1 MFQISGGLRYALRIL
16 VGLIWIFSAFCF
28 LLFTRIR
35 LLLTW
40 LAVLPDWLAR
50 IAISFVVSP
59 GFIILSCIL
68 VGLSSLLLWRRFS
81 NKWAT
86 IFAIL
91 IPFLLFIGTVLYGDI
106 DTQGTQR
113 YVTDAAQRGDVMST
127 REQMLIRN
135 GLGGSLNELKA
146 LIHVG
151 TNVNVR
157 DPEGRSALYW
167 AGCSGGE
174 PEKIKLLL
182 QAGAKPDGMALVN
195 AASWGRLDAIKLMF
209 EATPDDG
216 KALVTEVG
224 NQALEA
230 NKTNTNA
237 SAEDR
242 AQIAR
247 MLIARGAKSNDQK

>member
-1 MFQISGGLRYALRIL
+1 MFQISRGLRYALRIL

-28 LLFTRIR
+28 LLLTRIR

-50 IAISFVVSP
+50 IAISFVASP

-68 VGLSSLLLWRRFS
+68 VGLSSLLLWHRFS

-113 YVTDAAQRGDVMST
+113 YVTDVAQRGDVRST
-127 REQMLIRN
+127 REQMLIRS

-167 AGCSGGE
+167 AGGE

-182 QAGAKPDGMALVN
+182 QAGAKPDGRALVN
-195 AASWGRLDAIKLMF
+195 AAFWGNLDAIKLMF

-224 NQALEA
+224 NQALMA
-230 NKTNTNA
+230 NKTYTNA

>member
-1 MFQISGGLRYALRIL
+1 MFQISRGLRSALRIL
-16 VGLIWIFSAFCF
+16 VGLIWMFSAFCF
-28 LLFTRIR
+28 LLLTRIPV
-35 LLLTW
+35 LLPW

-68 VGLSSLLLWRRFS
+68 VALSSLLLWHRFS

-91 IPFLLFIGTVLYGDI
+91 IPFLLFIGTVLFGDI

-113 YVTDAAQRGDVMST
+113 YVTDAAQRGDVRST
-127 REQMLIRN
+127 REQILIR
-135 GLGGSLNELKA
+135 GGSLNQLKA
-146 LIHVG
+146 LIYVG

-157 DPEGRSALYW
+157 DPQGRSALYW
-167 AGCSGGE
+167 AGRTGGE
-174 PEKIKLLL
+174 PERIKLLL
-182 QAGAKPDGMALVN
+182 QAGAKPDGRALVN
-195 AASWGRLDAIKLMF
+195 AAFWGSLDGIKLMF

-230 NKTNTNA
+230 NKTHTSA
-237 SAEDR
+237 SASDR
-242 AQIAR
+242 AQIAQ

>member
-1 MFQISGGLRYALRIL
+1 MFQISRGLRYALRIL

-28 LLFTRIR
+28 F
-35 LLLTW
+35 LLTRTRW
-40 LAVLPDWLAR
+40 LIWFAVLPDWLAR
-50 IAISFVVSP
+50 ISISFLASP
-59 GFIILSCIL
+59 GFIILSCVL
-68 VGLSSLLLWRRFS
+68 VGLSSLLLWHRLS
-81 NKWAT
+81 NKFAT

-91 IPFLLFIGTVLYGDI
+91 IPFLLFVGSVLYGDI

-113 YVTDAAQRGDVMST
+113 YVTDAAQRGDVRST
-127 REQMLIRN
+127 REQMLIR
-135 GLGGSLNELKA
+135 GGSLNELKA
-146 LIHVG
+146 LIQVG

-157 DPEGRSALYW
+157 DPEGRSVLYW
-167 AGCSGGE
+167 AGWAGVE

-182 QAGAKPDGMALVN
+182 QAGAKPDGRALEN
-195 AASWGRLDAIKLMF
+195 AAFWGNLDAIKLMF

-216 KALVTEVG
+216 KALVAEVG

-230 NKTNTNA
+230 NKTHTSA

>member
-1 MFQISGGLRYALRIL
+1 MFQISRELRYALRIL
-16 VGLIWIFSAFCF
+16 IGLIWIFSAFCF
-28 LLFTRIR
+28 LLLTRIR
-35 LLLTW
+35 LLFTC

-50 IAISFVVSP
+50 IAISFVASP

-68 VGLSSLLLWRRFS
+68 VGLSNLLLWRRFS

-91 IPFLLFIGTVLYGDI
+91 IPFLLFVGTDLYGEI

-113 YVTDAAQRGDVMST
+113 YVTDAAQRGDVRST
-127 REQMLIRN
+127 REQMLIR
-135 GLGGSLNELKA
+135 GGSLNEYELKA
-146 LIHVG
+146 LIHLG

-167 AGCSGGE
+167 AGWALGK

-182 QAGAKPDGMALVN
+182 QAGAKPDGRALVN
-195 AASWGRLDAIKLMF
+195 AASWGNLDAIKLMF

-230 NKTNTNA
+230 NKTHTNA

-242 AQIAR
+242 AQITR
-247 MLIARGAKSNDQK
+247 MLIVRGAKSNDQK

>member
-1 MFQISGGLRYALRIL
+1 MFQISRGLRSALRIL

-28 LLFTRIR
+28 LLLTRIPV
-35 LLLTW
+35 LLPW

-68 VGLSSLLLWRRFS
+68 VALSSLLLWHRFS

-91 IPFLLFIGTVLYGDI
+91 IPFLLFIGTVLFGDI

-113 YVTDAAQRGDVMST
+113 YVTDAAQRGDVRST
-127 REQMLIRN
+127 REQILVR
-135 GLGGSLNELKA
+135 GGSVNQLKA
-146 LIHVG
+146 LIYVG

-157 DPEGRSALYW
+157 DPQGRSALYW
-167 AGCSGGE
+167 AGWAGGK
-174 PEKIKLLL
+174 PKVKLLL
-182 QAGAKPDGMALVN
+182 LAGAKPDGRALVN
-195 AASWGRLDAIKLMF
+195 AAFWGSLDAIKLMF
-209 EATPDDG
+209 EATSDDG
-216 KALVTEVG
+216 QSLVTEVG

-230 NKTNTNA
+230 NKTHTSA
-237 SAEDR
+237 SASDR
-242 AQIAR
+242 AQIAQ